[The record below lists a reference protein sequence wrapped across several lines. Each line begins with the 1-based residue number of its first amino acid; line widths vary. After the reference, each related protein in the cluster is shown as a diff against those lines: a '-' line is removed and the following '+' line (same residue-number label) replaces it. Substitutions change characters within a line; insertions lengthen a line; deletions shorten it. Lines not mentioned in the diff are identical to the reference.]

1 MIRFRFWKKIGWRA
15 KLCCASE
22 RYNRTR
28 GGSSTSPAGKSAAA
42 CRNGLTPTALNNA
55 QELKV
60 ARRLRRRGAAQ
71 DAIRRS
77 NGAWRGTAKAARPND
92 RTPLRIAA
100 HRSGAGARLQRWHL
114 RLCNSLAGFQRG
126 KSLGQGWYAH
136 VERVAS
142 EARLSCCLDVWTF
155 GSCED
160 RLAPQ
165 RPSAARH
172 DHASLLLL
180 KQTEP

>member
-1 MIRFRFWKKIGWRA
+1 MIRFRFRKKSDGARSFAARA
-15 KLCCASE
+15 NAIIVP
-22 RYNRTR
+22 
-28 GGSSTSPAGKSAAA
+28 GGSSTSLVGKSAAA
-42 CRNGLTPTALNNA
+42 CRNGLTPPRSTMRRSA
-55 QELKV
+55 
-60 ARRLRRRGAAQ
+60 RLRAGCAGAAQ

-100 HRSGAGARLQRWHL
+100 GRVGARLRRWHL

-142 EARLSCCLDVWTF
+142 EARAEGVVLTF
-155 GSCED
+155 GRLGLARSGWRPGVRQQLGTTTHRCSC
-160 RLAPQ
+160 
-165 RPSAARH
+165 
-172 DHASLLLL
+172 
-180 KQTEP
+180 